1 MQNVVFDFLFYL
13 NLGKRVP
20 QIQQFNLLG
29 ILIISSM
36 ENYGPTNFAKI
47 AVVYIV
53 INHVLVC
60 IGSTRCNHASKK
72 LWTHLVL
79 FVVFSFPNKQ
89 AICHGQYKLSTTT
102 IAWTYLV
109 VSDEPNI
116 RSLPP
121 SPEVLIEKTS
131 TLNPIKCVAIGKPNP
146 NVAWYKQGNVTP
158 LTEGNGTAEIR
169 FAVVNRE
176 QAGNYTSKDE
186 NVAGIAES
194 VVEIAVHC
202 KRIFYW
208 NLALRNSS

>member
-60 IGSTRCNHASKK
+60 IGSTRCNHVCKK
-72 LWTHLVL
+72 SWTHLVL
-79 FVVFSFPNKQ
+79 FVILSFPNKQ
-89 AICHGQYKLSTTT
+89 AICHGHCKLSTLT

-121 SPEVLIEKTS
+121 SPQVLIEKTS
-131 TLNPIKCVAIGKPNP
+131 TLNPIKCVAIGKPKP
-146 NVAWYKQGNVTP
+146 NVAWYK
-158 LTEGNGTAEIR
+158 
-169 FAVVNRE
+169 
-176 QAGNYTSKDE
+176 
-186 NVAGIAES
+186 
-194 VVEIAVHC
+194 
-202 KRIFYW
+202 
-208 NLALRNSS
+208 